1 MFIVASDGSKQVLK
15 TAAGPCSG
23 ITATPR
29 SLDLLDLT
37 ALLPIYNIVICNNVA
52 ANIIEVCFIRKIT
65 HIISF

>member
-29 SLDLLDLT
+29 SLDLLDQT
-37 ALLPIYNIVICNNVA
+37 ALLPMYYIVTCNNVTGS
-52 ANIIEVCFIRKIT
+52 IIEVC
-65 HIISF
+65 SQ